1 MGEKAVTIVDTNV
14 LVNLATP
21 VVDGRPRTPSGAD
34 PLKALLT
41 KNQGESLAL
50 QRGEEV
56 KTPHLLCTLATHDI
70 LSVEYVAATLTY
82 YTEIGM
88 RSMSTNFDTNFSTT
102 SEETCIDHCNDRQL
116 CSVTAGSHS

>member
-21 VVDGRPRTPSGAD
+21 VVDGRPRAPAGAD

-50 QRGEEV
+50 QRGR
-56 KTPHLLCTLATHDI
+56 KSQRDLLAHQKSPTSGDGDESDI
-70 LSVEYVAATLTY
+70 TGTKPRDIAAL
-82 YTEIGM
+82 
-88 RSMSTNFDTNFSTT
+88 
-102 SEETCIDHCNDRQL
+102 
-116 CSVTAGSHS
+116 

>member
-21 VVDGRPRTPSGAD
+21 VVDGRPRAPSGAD

-50 QRGEEV
+50 QRGDES
-56 KTPHLLCTLATHDI
+56 DI
-70 LSVEYVAATLTY
+70 TGTKPRDTAAL
-82 YTEIGM
+82 
-88 RSMSTNFDTNFSTT
+88 
-102 SEETCIDHCNDRQL
+102 
-116 CSVTAGSHS
+116 